1 MLTTL
6 WEKISAEPQGF
17 GEMIRIWLLVLMA
30 FGMIALNDA
39 QQSIL
44 LMAISITITFFTRK
58 ASTPNVVVETKKQVA
73 FERGVAEGV
82 AQVSSGTG
90 MGVPGGGGRG

>member
-6 WEKISAEPQGF
+6 WDKISAEPQGF

-30 FGMIALNDA
+30 FGMVALNDA

-44 LMAISITITFFTRK
+44 LMAISVTITFFTRK
-58 ASTPNVVVETKKQVA
+58 ASTANVHVETKKQVA
-73 FERGVAEGV
+73 FERGIAEGV
-82 AQVSSGTG
+82 AQVSSGA
-90 MGVPGGGGRG
+90 GVPGGTGKG